1 MRPTPDSTLSGPLLE
16 VSGLKTYFQTKKAVV
31 KAVDGVSFMVA
42 PGQTVALVGESGCG
56 KSITALSVMGLV
68 PKPNGKVAAG
78 SIRFAGI
85 DLLSLTAEQMTDLRG
100 DQISMIFQEPMTC
113 LNPVLTIGKQLTEVL
128 RRHRRT
134 PRRKAMREAVGMLEV
149 MGVPRAGEL
158 VREYPHQLSGGLRQ
172 RVMIA
177 MAMLCGP
184 RLLIADEPTTALDVT
199 IQAQVLMLM
208 KQMRRDFGTAVIL
221 ITHDLGVVADQADH
235 VIVMYAG
242 QIVES
247 VGADTLF
254 SRPLHP
260 YTAGLM
266 ASIPS
271 LDLDR
276 ETLYSIPGT
285 VPNAAEFPSGCR
297 FAARCERV
305 CKECTGT
312 EIPLE
317 EKAPG
322 HFVRCICVPA
332 APAQPRGR
340 DAG

>member
-1 MRPTPDSTLSGPLLE
+1 MNPIPKLPAPGSETGPLLE
-16 VSGLKTYFQTKKAVV
+16 VTDLKTYFLTKRAVV
-31 KAVDGVSFMVA
+31 RAVDDISFTVA
-42 PGQTVALVGESGCG
+42 PGQIVSLVGESGCG

-68 PKPNGKVAAG
+68 PKPAGKVVAG
-78 SIRFAGI
+78 TIRFAGT
-85 DLLSLTAEQMTDLRG
+85 DLLGLTPEQMTDLRG
-100 DQISMIFQEPMTC
+100 NQISMIFQEPMTC

-128 RRHRRT
+128 RRHRRIS
-134 PRRKAMREAVGMLEV
+134 RAAALKKAIGMLEV

-158 VREYPHQLSGGLRQ
+158 VHDYPHQLSGGLRQ

-177 MAMLCGP
+177 MAMLCQP

-208 KQMRRDFGTAVIL
+208 KQMRGEFGTAVIF
-221 ITHDLGVVADQADH
+221 ITHDLGVVAEMADH

-247 VGADTLF
+247 VDADTLF
-254 SRPLHP
+254 IRALHP

-271 LDLDR
+271 LDLDK

-285 VPNAAEFPSGCR
+285 VPNAAEFPPGGR

-305 CKECTGT
+305 CKDCPETD
-312 EIPLE
+312 IPLE

-322 HFVRCICVPA
+322 HLVRCIRVSA
-332 APAQPRGR
+332 AGAT
-340 DAG
+340 